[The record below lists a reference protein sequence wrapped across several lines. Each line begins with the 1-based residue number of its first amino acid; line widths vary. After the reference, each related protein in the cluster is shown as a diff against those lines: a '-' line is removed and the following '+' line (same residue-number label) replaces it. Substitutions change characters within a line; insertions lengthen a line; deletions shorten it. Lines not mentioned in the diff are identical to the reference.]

1 MTNIQDVMTQQVET
15 CSPSSSIID
24 VAKLMK
30 DLDVGAIPVSENNE
44 LKGILT
50 DRDIVI
56 HGLAEKGSADFQVK
70 EIMTEN
76 VDYVKPD
83 TDINEAY
90 TTMAEKQIRRLPV
103 LDQNNQV
110 VGIVSLGDL
119 AVKLNQDRNSGDTL
133 EDISRPIGPDQ

>member
-1 MTNIQDVMTQQVET
+1 
-15 CSPSSSIID
+15 
-24 VAKLMK
+24 MK

-56 HGLAEKGSADFQVK
+56 HGLAEKGSTDLQVK

-76 VDYVKPD
+76 ADYVEPD

-90 TTMAEKQIRRLPV
+90 TMMAEKQIRRLPV
-103 LDQNNQV
+103 LD
-110 VGIVSLGDL
+110 
-119 AVKLNQDRNSGDTL
+119 
-133 EDISRPIGPDQ
+133 